1 MIWKPNVTVAAVI
14 ERDGHILICQRRRDD
29 SHALKWEFP
38 GGKVEAGESP
48 KAALERELEEELA
61 IQARIGRQLTSLRHR
76 YGDRPPFRL
85 IFFQVREFSGEPVN
99 LNFEKIVWE
108 APERLPGYDFVEADR
123 GFVRD
128 LARRTP
134 NHRT

>member
-1 MIWKPNVTVAAVI
+1 MTARAPSRTVVAAVI

-38 GGKVEAGESP
+38 GGKVEPRESP

-61 IQARIGRQLTSLRHR
+61 IQARIGRQLASLIHH
-76 YGDRPPFRL
+76 YKDRPPFRL
-85 IFFQVREFSGEPVN
+85 LFFQVREFSGEPAN
-99 LNFEKIVWE
+99 LNFERIVWE
-108 APERLPGYDFVEADR
+108 APERLPEYDFLEADE

-128 LARRTP
+128 LARQVPR
-134 NHRT
+134 R

>member
-1 MIWKPNVTVAAVI
+1 MTARTPSRTVVAGVI

-38 GGKVEAGESP
+38 GGKVEARESP

-61 IQARIGRQLTSLRHR
+61 IQARIGRQLASLTHR

-85 IFFQVREFSGEPVN
+85 IFFQVREFSGEPAN
-99 LNFEKIVWE
+99 LNFERIVWE
-108 APERLPGYDFVEADR
+108 VVPEMAELMIAKEIERIRTMADEK
-123 GFVRD
+123 
-128 LARRTP
+128 
-134 NHRT
+134 NIS